1 MTVRGTPPP
10 PTPHLAAQQPTRSG
24 TWKFALASTVAKAP
38 AGFQHPDFQDGSWDD
53 INVPGHWQLQHAGA
67 RDPPIYTNTNY
78 PFPNHPPYAPRKN
91 PTGLYRRRFSLPA
104 GWLAASGDGGRGVDE
119 VLNERFQL
127 VEVSGVGGWV
137 VLLIVWYCTRADS
150 TSFIGENMEYLE

>member
-1 MTVRGTPPP
+1 M
-10 PTPHLAAQQPTRSG
+10 
-24 TWKFALASTVAKAP
+24 AKAP
-38 AGFQHPDFQDGSWDD
+38 AGFQQPDFQDGSWDD
-53 INVPGHWQLQHAGA
+53 IKVPGHWQLQHAGA

-104 GWLAASGDGGRGVDE
+104 GWLTAGRDGGGGVDE

-127 VEVSGVGGWV
+127 VEVSGEWNWEGGGFFEKR
-137 VLLIVWYCTRADS
+137 RAY
-150 TSFIGENMEYLE
+150 FCQHRHRHRGRAINH